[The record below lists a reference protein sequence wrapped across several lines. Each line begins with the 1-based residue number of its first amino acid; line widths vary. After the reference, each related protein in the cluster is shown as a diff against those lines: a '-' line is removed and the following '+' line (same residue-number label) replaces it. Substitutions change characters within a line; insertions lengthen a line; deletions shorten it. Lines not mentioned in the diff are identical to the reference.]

1 MARSLLLL
9 IALFLSAS
17 PVSAEDYYWS
27 AQSGTDPGYGQKI
40 PSAKAAC
47 EIFHAAFANSSQ
59 ILDKTPRDERV
70 NEWSQ
75 RCGFMYYSTR
85 STYLRNGDGCTSPN
99 VYDSTTGGCE
109 PPEPDKCA
117 ELANTS
123 FPFSKSGAAGD
134 GYVSLSADRKFG
146 VASQSACHSGCVA
159 NTADQK
165 CTTRV
170 SGSYFCQG
178 TGYYTGA
185 ECGSGG
191 SSEVE
196 ESPVPDYP
204 EPETILEDKPC
215 IPVSNAD
222 GSTTCTSEK
231 SVEQEGQHCG
241 TYNGERLCTDAQPSK
256 NQVDIQT
263 DTKVQTN
270 PDGSKTTTKTDTAT
284 ATKCNGTACTTTTT
298 VTTTTTHTDSAGN
311 KTGTTG
317 TCKGPDCPDQ
327 QGNPD
332 ADGDGFGD
340 CIGGECE
347 EGSSVGGEG
356 CDVDL
361 ACDGDPIQC
370 AILRKN
376 KEQQCFAEEQADFEG
391 HKEDIEGLVQG
402 DKFELDE
409 GGDDIDVP
417 GLINKGTRFLPASC
431 PPDETVNLITAGGHT
446 FKFTYEPLCRAATD
460 LGNLFVAF
468 ALVFAALYVGRSVGG
483 S

>member
-1 MARSLLLL
+1 MKRLL
-9 IALFLSAS
+9 IQTTVLVLFAFSAS
-17 PVSAEDYYWS
+17 AAYSEDYYWQCS
-27 AQSGTDPGYGQKI
+27 LPGCTAQPDLR
-40 PSAKAAC
+40 KAA
-47 EIFHAAFANSSQ
+47 EQLLTLQNFNWQSF
-59 ILDKTPRDERV
+59 
-70 NEWSQ
+70 
-75 RCGFMYYSTR
+75 GFM
-85 STYLRNGDGCTSPN
+85 GCTFVRQDYGYCSYSHPGG
-99 VYDSTTGGCE
+99 VYQPQANRYGTTCPPDQTYNAETGGCDA
-109 PPEPDKCA
+109 PEPDKCA

-170 SGSYFCQG
+170 TGSYFCQG

-191 SSEVE
+191 SAEVE
-196 ESPVPDYP
+196 QSPVPDYP

-215 IPVSNAD
+215 IPVYNAD

-231 SVEQEGQHCG
+231 SVEKEGQHCG
-241 TYNGERLCTDAQPSK
+241 MFNGERLCVDAQPSK

-284 ATKCNGTACTTTTT
+284 ATKCNGTACPTKTT

-340 CIGGECE
+340 CIGGKCE
-347 EGSSVGGEG
+347 QGSSVGGEG

-361 ACDGDPIQC
+361 ACEGDPIQC
-370 AILRKN
+370 AILRKS

-391 HKEDIEGLVQG
+391 HKDDIENLVQG